1 MKRFLLLFLLSILF
15 VSCSSDSP
23 AVEIPRRIWVKNMTG
38 YDCAWKIR
46 KASEPEAQNVE
57 LMENKGSF
65 IIHPEDNEEYILDV
79 FLIKGQKHEIQEDIM
94 TSTRL
99 VMDNMS
105 ISIKT
110 DIRVNDLELN
120 YSRDGFEIYWHK
132 WDDDYCQD
140 LVVKEEI

>member
-1 MKRFLLLFLLSILF
+1 
-15 VSCSSDSP
+15 
-23 AVEIPRRIWVKNMTG
+23 MTG

-46 KASEPEAQNVE
+46 KASEPEAQDVE

-79 FLIKGQKHEIQEDIM
+79 FLIKGQKHEIQEDMM

-99 VMDNMS
+99 VMDSMS

-110 DIRVNDLELN
+110 DIRVNDLELK
-120 YSRDGFEIYWHK
+120 YSRDGFEINWHK
-132 WDDDYCQD
+132 WDDDYSQD